1 MIKKFHYP
9 IIKNYINFIWLSP
22 YMDKIMY
29 DGQTLKRNFIDK
41 MISQN
46 DRYFNK
52 IFINLKKDIIERL
65 NILKNSKDEKW
76 INLLKIKI
84 ANNIFEDF

>member
-1 MIKKFHYP
+1 M
-9 IIKNYINFIWLSP
+9 IKNYIKIIWLSP

-41 MISQN
+41 MITQN
-46 DRYFNK
+46 DNYFNK
-52 IFINLKKDIIERL
+52 ILLNVKKDIAERL

-76 INLLKIKI
+76 LNLVEKK
-84 ANNIFEDF
+84 NCK